1 MPNVAINK
9 RPGKD
14 HVDNRMTRETTM
26 TINRPG
32 ASIGRGIRRQKEI
45 ADLEEFKKSQRKK
58 PGTKRSARNTLNGV
72 TVKQENFIQCV
83 LDGMTYSDAYRN
95 SYDISPDTKD
105 TTVHVSACKL
115 MQNPNVKKRMQF
127 LEAEKEEL
135 RRMQGQSM
143 HARVIDRLEREANDK
158 KNPPAVRVRA
168 LELLGKTVGAF
179 KDVSETTV
187 KKGKTIKDL
196 ELELQSMLAA
206 EPATASVDKREQ
218 YSQE

>member
-1 MPNVAINK
+1 MAMNEKA
-9 RPGKD
+9 R
-14 HVDNRMTRETTM
+14 
-26 TINRPG
+26 
-32 ASIGRGIRRQKEI
+32 SIGKGIRRQKEI

-115 MQNPNVKKRMQF
+115 IQNPNVKKRMQF

-206 EPATASVDKREQ
+206 EPAMASVDKREQ

>member
-1 MPNVAINK
+1 
-9 RPGKD
+9 
-14 HVDNRMTRETTM
+14 M
-26 TINRPG
+26 TINRNS
-32 ASIGRGIRRQKEI
+32 ATIGKGIRRQKEI

-115 MQNPNVKKRMQF
+115 IQNPNVKKRMQF

-206 EPATASVDKREQ
+206 EPAMASVDKREQ
-218 YSQE
+218 YSRE

>member
-1 MPNVAINK
+1 MAMNEKA
-9 RPGKD
+9 R
-14 HVDNRMTRETTM
+14 
-26 TINRPG
+26 
-32 ASIGRGIRRQKEI
+32 SIGKGIRRQKEI

-115 MQNPNVKKRMQF
+115 MQNPNVKKRMQL

-206 EPATASVDKREQ
+206 EPAMASVDKREQ

>member
-1 MPNVAINK
+1 MTMNRNSATI
-9 RPGKD
+9 GK
-14 HVDNRMTRETTM
+14 
-26 TINRPG
+26 
-32 ASIGRGIRRQKEI
+32 GIRRQKEI

-115 MQNPNVKKRMQF
+115 IQNPNVKKRMQF

-187 KKGKTIKDL
+187 RKGKTIRDL
-196 ELELQSMLAA
+196 ELELQSMLAS
-206 EPATASVDKREQ
+206 EPAMASVDKREQ
-218 YSQE
+218 YSTE

>member
-1 MPNVAINK
+1 MAMNEKA
-9 RPGKD
+9 R
-14 HVDNRMTRETTM
+14 
-26 TINRPG
+26 
-32 ASIGRGIRRQKEI
+32 SIGKGIRRQKEI

-196 ELELQSMLAA
+196 ELELQSMLAS
-206 EPATASVDKREQ
+206 EPAMASVDKREQ

>member
-1 MPNVAINK
+1 MAMNEKA
-9 RPGKD
+9 R
-14 HVDNRMTRETTM
+14 
-26 TINRPG
+26 
-32 ASIGRGIRRQKEI
+32 SIGKGIRRQKEI

-115 MQNPNVKKRMQF
+115 IQNPNVKKRMQF